1 MKRSSRPRATAELP
15 KTLHEQLN
23 MYAVAAGAAGVGLL
37 ALAQPAEAKIVYTR
51 SHRVIGI
58 NQHFNL
64 DLNHDG
70 KTDFTV
76 GDATRN
82 STSGGVNSLIALGA
96 SPNGV
101 EGIVG
106 TRGFFA
112 AALRKGTVI
121 PKGHFSN
128 DGRMIFYCSGFLS
141 CSRTSSRRGYWFNVA
156 NRYLGLKFKID
167 NQFHYGWARLSV
179 QFVNRSDVTITLTG
193 YAYETL
199 AGKSIKAG
207 QMKEAED
214 DPTNEDFSP
223 NAFPTSPIPDDPH
236 PATLG
241 ALALGA
247 PGVSI
252 WRGKESGGAGQ

>member
-1 MKRSSRPRATAELP
+1 MRSSRPRGTAELP
-15 KTLHEQLN
+15 KTLHEQLS
-23 MYAVAAGAAGVGLL
+23 MYALAAGAAGVGLL
-37 ALAQPAEAKIVYTR
+37 ALAQPAQAEVVYTW
-51 SHRVIGI
+51 SHWVIGI

-64 DLNHDG
+64 DLNHDR
-70 KTDFTV
+70 KTDFTIV
-76 GDATRN
+76 DATRN
-82 STSGGVNSLIALGA
+82 STSGGINSLVAFGA

-112 AALRKGTVI
+112 AALRKGAVI

-128 DGRMIFYCSGFLS
+128 DGRMIFFCSGFLS
-141 CSRTSSRRGYWFNVA
+141 CSRTSSRRGYWFNAA

-167 NQFHYGWARLSV
+167 SQIHYGWARLSV

-193 YAYETL
+193 YAYETV

-207 QMKEAED
+207 QIKEAED
-214 DPTNEDFSP
+214 DPSTKDFSP
-223 NAFPTSPIPDDPH
+223 DAFLTSPIPDDPQ

-241 ALALGA
+241 ALALGV
-247 PGVSI
+247 PGLSI
-252 WRGKESGGAGQ
+252 WRREQSIVAKQ